1 MNWQVHTLEDDDMA
15 RTLNDVE
22 RDAMQLSSQE
32 RALLVERL
40 LATLD
45 PIEDVAAEELWLQ
58 EAETRYQEY
67 RAGGSASIPAEQVFE
82 DADKR
87 LK

>member
-1 MNWQVHTLEDDDMA
+1 MA
-15 RTLNDVE
+15 RKFSDVE
-22 RDAMQLSSQE
+22 SDAMELSQRE

-45 PIEDVAAEELWLQ
+45 SANDVEAEEVWLR
-58 EAETRYQEY
+58 EAENRYQEY
-67 RAGGSASIPAEQVFE
+67 RAGARVSKPAEQVFE